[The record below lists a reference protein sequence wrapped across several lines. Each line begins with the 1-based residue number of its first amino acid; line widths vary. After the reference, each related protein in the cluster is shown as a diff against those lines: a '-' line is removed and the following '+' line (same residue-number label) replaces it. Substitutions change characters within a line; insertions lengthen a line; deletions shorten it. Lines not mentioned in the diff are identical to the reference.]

1 MKKIL
6 ALSITSMLLGCATA
20 HKMNMVGLGMTKAEV
35 IQTLG
40 KPVSVSAQ
48 GKAEY
53 LNYSLCEKGWPSTSC
68 NITTPY
74 YVRLVDGKVESYGR
88 MGDFDS
94 TKDPR
99 KIIVE
104 REDTINADINSHASG
119 DADMYTKLMKI
130 KQLREEGI
138 LTEEEFQ
145 QEKRKILKNN

>member
-1 MKKIL
+1 MF
-6 ALSITSMLLGCATA
+6 LGCATA

-53 LNYSLCEKGWPSTSC
+53 LNYSLCEKGWPSPSC

-104 REDTINADINSHASG
+104 REDTIKADINSHGSG
-119 DADMYTKLMKI
+119 EPDMYTKLMKI
-130 KQLREEGI
+130 KQLKEEGL

-145 QEKRKILKNN
+145 QEKTKILTNH